1 MEGCGGGGGGG
12 GGDYQ
17 SRKLLVACASKRR
30 STSNDIK
37 IKKTIV
43 NILAAT
49 IEKLFVCLSFVV
61 CFSST
66 TNKILEQQQP
76 QTQLLCQFMK
86 KYL

>member
-1 MEGCGGGGGGG
+1 MEGCGGGGGG

-49 IEKLFVCLSFVV
+49 IEKLFVCCLLFV
-61 CFSST
+61 F
-66 TNKILEQQQP
+66 LQP
-76 QTQLLCQFMK
+76 QTRSLNNNNPKLN
-86 KYL
+86 YYASS